1 MAGFIHVEQP
11 QAFGAQPSVIVD
23 WSIGADGAPVGV
35 QPVDRQDIYAVNGGG
50 LVINPNGPSA
60 KRRACNLNDI
70 RLNLRDGDAL
80 IVANDPSTAATRDNT
95 PITLTFA
102 NPVRGVGAFVAVD
115 GSDVQPGLVFL
126 AVMWLRPLGGSWTHV
141 VASGVTGALPVA
153 QGQQDTAAFVGAL
166 ASGNERISEV
176 RFDATFMGNRR
187 FKFLALSPLYGAL

>member
-1 MAGFIHVEQP
+1 MAGFTHVDQP
-11 QAFGAQPSVIVD
+11 QAFGAQPCLIVD
-23 WSIGADGAPVGV
+23 WSIAADGAPVGV

-50 LVINPNGPSA
+50 LVINPNGPPA
-60 KRRACNLNDI
+60 KRRACNVNDI
-70 RLNLRDGDAL
+70 CLNLREGEPL
-80 IVANDPSTAATRDNT
+80 IVANDPSAAATRDNT

-115 GSDVQPGLVFL
+115 GPDVQPGLPLL

-141 VASGVTGALPVA
+141 VASGVTGASPLA

-166 ASGNERISEV
+166 ASSNERIAEV

-187 FKFLALSPLYGAL
+187 FKFLALSSLYGAL

>member
-11 QAFGAQPSVIVD
+11 QAFGAQPGVIVD

-50 LVINPNGPSA
+50 LVINPNGPTA
-60 KRRACNLNDI
+60 NRRACDGNDM
-70 RLNLRDGDAL
+70 RVNLREGDAL
-80 IVANDPSTAATRDNT
+80 IVAEDPSAAATLHNT

-115 GSDVQPGLVFL
+115 GQDVQPGLPLL
-126 AVMWLRPLGGSWTHV
+126 AVMWLRQLDGNWTHV
-141 VASGVTGALPVA
+141 VASGVTGANPIA
-153 QGQQDTAAFVGAL
+153 QGQPDSAAFVGAL
-166 ASGNERISEV
+166 ASGNERIAEV
-176 RFDATFMGNRR
+176 RFDATFMGNRP